1 MFLSLGGGWGGISER
16 SKEWEGWEEG
26 GGKGRGGE
34 KGRGGSKEGRGD
46 CWTLHD
52 KIMFIIFASIYL
64 NNY

>member
-1 MFLSLGGGWGGISER
+1 MQGVGGMGGGGRDGKRGRE
-16 SKEWEGWEEG
+16 
-26 GGKGRGGE
+26 GKGRGGE